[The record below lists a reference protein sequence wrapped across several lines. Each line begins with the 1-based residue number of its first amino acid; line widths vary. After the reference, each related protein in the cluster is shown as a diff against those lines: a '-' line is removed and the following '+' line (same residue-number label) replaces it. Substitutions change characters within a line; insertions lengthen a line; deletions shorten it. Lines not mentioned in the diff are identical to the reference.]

1 VLPPD
6 QPARRVAA
14 VVLAAGA
21 ASRFAA
27 GTGSSGPT
35 KVLARLEGKPLL
47 QHVLDA
53 IAMATIRDVLVV
65 SGPDAAA
72 LDEAIAWRSEQ
83 RVTNPHPELGLAS
96 SLQVGLA
103 AAGGLEPE
111 VGAAIV
117 LLADQPRVRAIVI
130 RRIADAWR
138 AGAGPIVAPRY
149 SQDAAPNPVLIDRT
163 VWPLAFALSGD
174 RGLGPILREQQIL
187 VHWLPV
193 AGDNPDVDTP
203 ADLERLTGEGSA

>member
-1 VLPPD
+1 VLPAD
-6 QPARRVAA
+6 PATRRVAA
-14 VVLAAGA
+14 IVLAAGT
-21 ASRFAA
+21 ASRF
-27 GTGSSGPT
+27 GGG

-53 IAMATIRDVLVV
+53 VAMAPIRDVLVV

-72 LDEAIAWRSEQ
+72 LDEAVGWRSER
-83 RVTNPHPELGLAS
+83 RVTNPHPEAGLAS

-103 AAGGLEPE
+103 ALDPE
-111 VGAAIV
+111 IGAAIV
-117 LLADQPRVRAIVI
+117 LLADQPRVRSIVI

-163 VWPLAFALSGD
+163 AWPLAFALQGD

>member
-1 VLPPD
+1 MLPADPGTR
-6 QPARRVAA
+6 PVAA

-21 ASRFAA
+21 ASRF
-27 GTGSSGPT
+27 GGGKT
-35 KVLARLEGKPLL
+35 LARLDGRPLL

-53 IAMATIRDVLVV
+53 VAMAPIRDVVV
-65 SGPDAAA
+65 VTPPQAAA
-72 LDEAIAWRSEQ
+72 LGEAIEWRAER
-83 RVTNPHPELGLAS
+83 RVENPHPEAGLAS

-103 AAGGLEPE
+103 ALDAE

-117 LLADQPRVRAIVI
+117 LLADQPRVRPIVI

-138 AGAGPIVAPRY
+138 GGAGPIVAPRY

-163 VWPLAFALSGD
+163 AWPLAFALQGD

-203 ADLERLTGEGSA
+203 ADLERLEGHP